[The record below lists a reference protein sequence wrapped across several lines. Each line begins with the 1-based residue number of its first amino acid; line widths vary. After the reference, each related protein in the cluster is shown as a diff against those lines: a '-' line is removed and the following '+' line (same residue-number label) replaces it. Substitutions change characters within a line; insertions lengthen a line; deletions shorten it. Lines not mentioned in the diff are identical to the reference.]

1 MAEERLLDDQ
11 IIEQVRDIFSSLQ
24 HDVAIVHFTTE
35 RSSCMYCTETRQLVE
50 ELAPLS
56 EKLHLF
62 VYDYEKDADKAR
74 EYDVDKTPATIIAS
88 YDNGQIKN
96 HGIRYFGI
104 PSGHEFSSLIQD
116 IMSVSE
122 RDSGLKPA
130 TREFLHSLTQP
141 VHLQVFVTPTC
152 PYCPRAV
159 VLTHRMAFESDL
171 VTADMIE
178 AMEFNELSN
187 EYGVSGV
194 PHTDVNHHKGTIIG
208 AVPEEHFVA
217 EIRRALGM

>member
-1 MAEERLLDDQ
+1 MAERLLDDQ
-11 IIEQVRDIFSSLQ
+11 IVEQVRDVFSQ
-24 HDVAIVHFTTE
+24 MQNDVALIHFTTE
-35 RSSCMYCTETRQLVE
+35 RSDCMYCPETKQLLE
-50 ELAPLS
+50 EIAPLS
-56 EKLHLF
+56 DKLHLE
-62 VYDYEKDADKAR
+62 VYDIEKDADKAK
-74 EYDVDKTPATIIAS
+74 EFGVDKTPATIVAA
-88 YDNGQIKN
+88 YDHGVVTNF
-96 HGIRYFGI
+96 GIRYFGI
-104 PSGHEFSSLIQD
+104 PSGHEFSSIIQD
-116 IMSVSE
+116 IMTVSE

-130 TREFLHSLTQP
+130 TREFLKSLTEP

-159 VLTHRMAFESDL
+159 VLTHRMALESDK

-194 PHTDVNHHKGTIIG
+194 PHTDINHHKGTVVG

>member
-1 MAEERLLDDQ
+1 MAERLLDDQ
-11 IIEQVRDIFSSLQ
+11 IIAQVRDVFNSLQ
-24 HDVAIVHFTTE
+24 GDVALIHFTTE
-35 RSSCMYCTETRQLVE
+35 RSDCMYCPETKQLLE
-50 ELAPLS
+50 EIAPIS
-56 EKLHLF
+56 DKVHLEI
-62 VYDYEKDADKAR
+62 YDIEKDAEKAKA
-74 EYDVDKTPATIIAS
+74 YGVDKTPATIVAA
-88 YDNGQIKN
+88 YDNGEIKN
-96 HGIRYFGI
+96 FGIRYFGI

-116 IMSVSE
+116 IITVSE
-122 RDSGLKPA
+122 RDSGLKPE
-130 TREFLHSLTQP
+130 TREFLKSLTEP

-159 VLTHRMAFESDL
+159 VLAHRMALESDK

-194 PHTDVNHHKGTIIG
+194 PHTDINHHKGTVVG